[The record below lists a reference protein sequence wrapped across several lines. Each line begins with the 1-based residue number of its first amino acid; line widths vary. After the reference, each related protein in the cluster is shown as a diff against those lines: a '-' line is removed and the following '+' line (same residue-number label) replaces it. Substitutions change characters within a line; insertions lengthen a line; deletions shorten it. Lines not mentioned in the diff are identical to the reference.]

1 MLPDQISFN
10 EDDKTIVIVIELVYP
25 KVFHLITPF
34 MDLGTRIGWA
44 SLPLLRVA
52 KVSFSVSLN
61 DNGEKAKSLNPKSLW
76 GLYRVPCR
84 LKWLEP
90 KLGLGHLI

>member
-25 KVFHLITPF
+25 KGFHLITPF
-34 MDLGTRIGWA
+34 MDLGTRIGWD

-76 GLYRVPCR
+76 GLYKVPCR
-84 LKWLEP
+84 LI
-90 KLGLGHLI
+90 GLSPNWA